1 MRDSHVRAKAPAP
14 PAGEGRRDL
23 TAHGDR
29 VRLEVRHL
37 KLVRAVVREQGLTRA
52 AAHLHLTQPALSHQL
67 AELESRLGTALFVR
81 AGRHLRPTPAGD
93 RLVETAESVL
103 PELERA
109 EQELAGLDGAG
120 GGVIRVSTQCY
131 TAYHWLPAALEDF
144 ARGFPA
150 VSVQIVV
157 EATRRPIPALLEGR
171 LDLAI
176 VSGRSGNRLV
186 EHHVLFDDEMV
197 AVMAPDHPLAE
208 SATLTPAQ
216 FASETLI
223 LYAIPVSSSDL
234 FQRFL
239 VPAGVT
245 PERVLHVELTE
256 AIVELVR
263 AGQGVAAMAAWA
275 IAPEV
280 RSGRVVTRR
289 LGRRGLR
296 RRWYAAV
303 HTRRVPDYLRA
314 FIDQVRR
321 VAPSSSSRPEGRA
334 LRRPG
339 GG

>member
-1 MRDSHVRAKAPAP
+1 MRIAHIVAKAPSRA
-14 PAGEGRRDL
+14 AGEGRTDL

-81 AGRHLRPTPAGD
+81 AGRRLRPTPAGD

-109 EQELAGLDGAG
+109 EQELAGLEGAG
-120 GGVIRVSTQCY
+120 GGIIRVSTQCY

-144 ARGFPA
+144 ARRFPA

-157 EATRRPIPALLEGR
+157 EATRRPLPALLEGR

-197 AVMAPDHPLAE
+197 AVMAPDHPLAG
-208 SATLTPAQ
+208 STTVTPAQ
-216 FASETLI
+216 LASETLI
-223 LYAIPVSSSDL
+223 LYAIPIRSSDL

-245 PERVLHVELTE
+245 PARVLHVELTE

-263 AGQGVAAMAAWA
+263 AGQGIAAMAAWA

-280 RSGRVVTRR
+280 RSGRVVARR

-303 HTRRVPDYLRA
+303 HARRVPDYLRA

-321 VAPSSSSRPEGRA
+321 VAPASSRPEGRG
-334 LRRPG
+334 LRRPAG
-339 GG
+339 G